1 VTVKPFTV
9 VDYDAWNRGYMPPS
23 EHVLI
28 DKLAY
33 RGARVQLSTPISREH
48 QIWVVIEG
56 PPLNNKQRKQLRDM
70 VNFWFEDEP
79 EGATKGAEAPP
90 TDTGSVT

>member
-1 VTVKPFTV
+1 MGKPETV
-9 VDYDAWNRGYMPPS
+9 VDYEAWNRGYMPPS

-33 RGARVQLSTPISREH
+33 RGARVQLSTAVGREH
-48 QIWVVIEG
+48 QIWIVIEG
-56 PPLNNKQRKQLRDM
+56 PPLTNKQRKMLRDM
-70 VNFWFEDEP
+70 VNLWFEDEP
-79 EGATKGAEAPP
+79 EQPSASPETP